1 MNRRYTP
8 DEYLRLIEYMREKMP
23 NIAISSDII
32 VGFPG
37 ESDDEFNETLEL
49 LSKIRFDMIF
59 SFIYSPSVGTPAA
72 KSNDQIPEKI
82 KSERMNRLLEL
93 QNQISYEKN
102 LCEVGKVERVL
113 LEGESRGD
121 SNMLTG
127 RADSN
132 KLVHIPRDDM
142 SERQI
147 GEFVKVKI
155 TRAEPFALIGELEN

>member
-1 MNRRYTP
+1 MEN
-8 DEYLRLIEYMREKMP
+8 
-23 NIAISSDII
+23 
-32 VGFPG
+32 
-37 ESDDEFNETLEL
+37 
-49 LSKIRFDMIF
+49 
-59 SFIYSPSVGTPAA
+59 
-72 KSNDQIPEKI
+72 QIPEEI
-82 KSERMNRLLEL
+82 RSARMSRLLEL

-102 LCEVGKVERVL
+102 LSEVGKVERVL

-132 KLVHIPRDDM
+132 KLVHIPRDAE